1 MSSTTNIQNLLVN
14 VFRPIYTYDTIT
26 SNFVPR
32 LELSN
37 IDVVSANSVSVFTA
51 AVGDSASNVY
61 VGSNAGNVYNN
72 VRACCNVTAVGY
84 GAGNLISNV
93 SNSVYFGFN
102 TGAGA
107 VGATN
112 VVAIGA
118 NANGDGSGNI
128 FIGSG
133 TGRLGSNNIFLG
145 TGINISNV
153 SDQLRIGSGSN
164 ITIAGNLSNNWV
176 GIGGTVTPQDSLN
189 KLDVSGNVYVLGNI
203 GLNITPGDRT
213 LDVNGNFRAS
223 DGVSNVLDFSNGVT
237 SSTDGFRS
245 INGTGTVPLGGS
257 LTIGTL
263 KKGVVLV
270 SASDSNGASNY
281 ASRMVHAYDN
291 LSTFIITN
299 LGADISAGDFSVG
312 FSTSN
317 IQISNAGIGALAADW
332 SITYFPTA

>member
-1 MSSTTNIQNLLVN
+1 
-14 VFRPIYTYDTIT
+14 
-26 SNFVPR
+26 
-32 LELSN
+32 
-37 IDVVSANSVSVFTA
+37 
-51 AVGDSASNVY
+51 
-61 VGSNAGNVYNN
+61 
-72 VRACCNVTAVGY
+72 
-84 GAGNLISNV
+84 
-93 SNSVYFGFN
+93 VYFGFN

-145 TGINISNV
+145 TGINISNA

-317 IQISNAGIGALAADW
+317 IQISNAGSGALAADW